1 MTSIKAAQDE
11 YLCRLCREGMLYEV
25 EAWIRE
31 GRSIIPGEGK
41 ACSLTISA
49 SRGFHS
55 LVKLL
60 LEQGQTQEAMDRA
73 LTAAAVGGNLEV
85 VRLLLDRG
93 ANVATVPVRGVV
105 SCPSPDVA
113 HLLYSRGVDIETG
126 YPLAHALTNESEE
139 ALSFFARYR
148 EVIPIL
154 QIQAAMALR
163 HFVLHADERWITKL
177 IRAGADPRM
186 PAPRPYS
193 GKNERAL
200 LSAQQDAAFR
210 GSFRLLWR
218 LSVRKSDDLQDLLEL
233 ACWDVDPAKIWFLI
247 QRGAKINDQ
256 PGGGSSILQRCLI
269 ALGHGN
275 YYGLGLYHERAER
288 AWNLAQEL
296 VAKGALWTPN
306 RDDIRH
312 VRIWLR
318 YSDSSRCADV
328 AELLVKNKA
337 APREAVIKLFGTQG
351 MQEHLGSRMEE
362 MRSLLGMR
370 SKARH
375 DVS

>member
-1 MTSIKAAQDE
+1 
-11 YLCRLCREGMLYEV
+11 MLYEV
-25 EAWIRE
+25 EVLIRE
-31 GRSIIPGEGK
+31 GHRVVSEPGGD
-41 ACSLTISA
+41 CPLTISA
-49 SRGFHS
+49 ARGFHS

-60 LEQGQTQEAMDRA
+60 LEQGQTQEVLDRA

-93 ANVATVPVRGVV
+93 ANVAIVPVRDVV

-113 HLLYSRGVDIETG
+113 HLLYSRGLDMETG
-126 YPLAHALTNESEE
+126 HPLAHALTNESEE
-139 ALSFFARYR
+139 ALAFFARYR
-148 EVIPIL
+148 EAIPIL

-186 PAPRPYS
+186 PVPKLYS
-193 GKNERAL
+193 GRNERAL
-200 LSAQQDAAFR
+200 FSAQQDAAFR

-218 LSVRKSDDLQDLLEL
+218 LGVRKTDDLQDLLEL

-269 ALGHGN
+269 ALGDGN

-288 AWNLAQEL
+288 AWSLAQEL
-296 VAKGALWTPN
+296 VAKGARWIPS

-312 VRIWLR
+312 VRMWLR

-328 AELLVKNKA
+328 AELLITNNA
-337 APREAVIKLFGTQG
+337 APMDVVAKLFGTP
-351 MQEHLGSRMEE
+351 MIRKHLGWRLEKL
-362 MRSLLGMR
+362 RPLLGMR
-370 SKARH
+370 SSARH
-375 DVS
+375 RV